1 VDRSPPNIDTGGVP
15 DREKAGFPPAFLF
28 LSASAACARTN
39 FRALKNNFA
48 LHATFC
54 HHQLLWFGRLVGQ

>member
-1 VDRSPPNIDTGGVP
+1 VDRSPPNIDTGVVP
-15 DREKAGFPPAFLF
+15 DREKASFPPAFLF
-28 LSASAACARTN
+28 SRAPAARACTN
-39 FRALKNNFA
+39 FRVLKNNFA